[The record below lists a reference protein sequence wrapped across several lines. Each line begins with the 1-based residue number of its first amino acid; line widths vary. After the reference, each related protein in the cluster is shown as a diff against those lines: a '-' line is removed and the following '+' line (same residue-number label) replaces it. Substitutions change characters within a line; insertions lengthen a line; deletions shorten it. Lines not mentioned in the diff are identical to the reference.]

1 LKSDKFL
8 DGLAVCRSI
17 ERYWSTHPKMKKG
30 GCIALNAF
38 PGHGGRVIVEAWV
51 KSDVGK
57 QRTINEDCY
66 YIDPD
71 KKLILVLDGMGGHRA
86 GEVASRLAMETFVG
100 FYKRYADEKPESLE
114 EFENYDPNFTF
125 KANLLRQAAFMANRA
140 VLEESLEDEQLV
152 GMGSTLIGIVIEDF
166 MVSMINV
173 GDSRMYLI
181 RSGSIEQISRDHTLA
196 EDQVERGIM
205 SREEAQDSQLRHIL
219 SSVIGVDSRVRVHM
233 DEFTVFPGDIFV
245 LCTDGLTAVM
255 NELEILE
262 EVLGSNPGPET
273 IDRMLE
279 EVNRRGS
286 PDNTTLALVR
296 LLEDSTDKTQGQ

>member
-1 LKSDKFL
+1 MERFW
-8 DGLAVCRSI
+8 SI
-17 ERYWSTHPKMKKG
+17 HPKNKKG

-38 PGHGGRVIVEAWV
+38 PGHGGHVIVEAWV

-57 QRTINEDCY
+57 QRTTNEDCY
-66 YIDPD
+66 YLDPN

-86 GEVASRLAMETFVG
+86 GEVASRLAMETFVS
-100 FYKRYADEKPESLE
+100 FYNQFAEKEPNIPE

-125 KANLLRQAAFMANRA
+125 RANLLRQAAFTANRA
-140 VLEESLEDEQLV
+140 VLEKSLLDEQFV
-152 GMGSTLIGIVIEDF
+152 GMGSTVIGMAIEDF

-173 GDSRMYLI
+173 GDSRMYLV
-181 RSGSIEQISRDHTLA
+181 RSGSIEQISKDHTLA

-233 DEFTVFPGDIFV
+233 DEFTVFPGDMFV

-262 EVLGSNPGPET
+262 EVLGSKPGPDT
-273 IDRMLE
+273 IDRILE

-286 PDNTTLALVR
+286 PDNTTLALV
-296 LLEDSTDKTQGQ
+296 LFQQDDSDKTEVE